1 VNLVASR
8 NYRACTVGSG
18 GAHVAATSR
27 DAVARDSRQKRMSC
41 RARAPSDLLLRTL
54 MCAALLIAVGG
65 EHWMRAL
72 GRVRKALCPPHPQ
85 WLAGQPLNMV
95 YTMLGAST
103 MVPVGLLMFWL
114 AP

>member
-1 VNLVASR
+1 MYASTPAAAEADVMPGEGAVRPASENL
-8 NYRACTVGSG
+8 
-18 GAHVAATSR
+18 
-27 DAVARDSRQKRMSC
+27 D
-41 RARAPSDLLLRTL
+41 
-54 MCAALLIAVGG
+54 CAALLIAVGG